1 MTSAYTLIN
10 TDTKKWWYHQQLR
23 EQGAHEEAR
32 KRERE
37 NIKSTIRTFREAQKY
52 SVAHMFVGK
61 GGMSFHYSPNSRISG
76 GNIPFYI
83 AMCHKFD
90 IPVIDTRH
98 LSIEKSLETIKIPMI
113 SDTPDDPPY
122 TWISYASMNY
132 IFDRYRKLGAI
143 IT

>member
-10 TDTKKWWYHQQLR
+10 TDCKAWWYHRDLR
-23 EQGAHEEAR
+23 ERNQHEEAR
-32 KRERE
+32 KRERVS
-37 NIKSTIRTFREAQKY
+37 IKSIVRTFREAQKY
-52 SVAHMFVGK
+52 TAAHMFVGK
-61 GGMSFHYSPNSRISG
+61 NGMLFNFSPNSRISG

-83 AMCHKFD
+83 AMCHKFN

-98 LSIEKSLETIKIPMI
+98 LSSEKSLETIKIPMI
-113 SDTPDDPPY
+113 SNTPDDPPY

-132 IFDRYRKLGAI
+132 IFDRYRELGAT